1 MTWVGNLLTG
11 FVSKDAHLW
20 EERERTTIM
29 LPPDVFIGLCVTSH
43 KNDALTEA
51 KIDAVQVIK

>member
-20 EERERTTIM
+20 EERGAHNYYAAA
-29 LPPDVFIGLCVTSH
+29 DVFIGLCVTSH

-51 KIDAVQVIK
+51 KLDVVQVIK